1 MTTTKRAT
9 STTASSTHAPQQPPT
24 SRPSRGLDSERGQI
38 GTSVRTTKFGDAV
51 RRSFARQRT
60 TEGARVHRS
69 DAALGSRLEGLG
81 VSASTTN
88 PQTHVWL
95 DVSSAQT
102 LCLSRVKP
110 PQRFFQFSRPES
122 AVCLCVCVVRCRWF
136 SALFSRRGAQVQ
148 KFFSCFWRRQ
158 KLFLPHP
165 GILG

>member
-1 MTTTKRAT
+1 M
-9 STTASSTHAPQQPPT
+9 
-24 SRPSRGLDSERGQI
+24 
-38 GTSVRTTKFGDAV
+38 
-51 RRSFARQRT
+51 
-60 TEGARVHRS
+60 HRS

-136 SALFSRRGAQVQ
+136 SALFSRRGASAKV
-148 KFFSCFWRRQ
+148 FFV
-158 KLFLPHP
+158 FLASSEIVFATSWHP
-165 GILG
+165 GLNTRLAHLRGCM